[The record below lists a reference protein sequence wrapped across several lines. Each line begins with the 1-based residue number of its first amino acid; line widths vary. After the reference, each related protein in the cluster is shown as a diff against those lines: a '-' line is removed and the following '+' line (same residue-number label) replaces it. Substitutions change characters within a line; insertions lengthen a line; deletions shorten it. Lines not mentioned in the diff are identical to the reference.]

1 MTIEAGNVVGDYQV
15 LGSLGAGG
23 VGRVY
28 KVRHSITGRIEALKI
43 LLPDYAQN
51 EQQAERFLREIKVQ
65 ANLHHPNIASVHNAF
80 RVGGSLLMVMEF
92 VDGESLDKLIAR
104 GRLPLQQALDYASQA
119 LSALSYA
126 HGRGVVHRD
135 VKPENMLVTPGG
147 ALKVTDFGLAKTVTD
162 IRLTVTGATL
172 GSLYYISPEQVSGG
186 ADLDKRAD
194 IYSMGAV
201 LYELVTG
208 RRPFE
213 GSQPFHLMQAHVEQP
228 PRPPVELVPS
238 LPPPL
243 NDAIL
248 RALQKRPEARFDSA
262 ETFQSAVDAAL
273 PRTSVSAAQP
283 IAGVGGTGAGGS
295 HSSGDVRR
303 PSRAPEYQTGA
314 KVDSRRAIPARPP
327 VKRLLIGLSFLALIV
342 SLAAFTVWRTQRPDP
357 AKTVAVPSGS
367 HRLLRKVIPAGH
379 VQAIVFNAADDLAA
393 VLTSKGIVEVWEP
406 ESGKKRAT
414 FSAADRRS
422 KAIALSPDGSA
433 IVFAGNDS
441 RLSVWDVATG
451 EEQLRLDAGR
461 GVRSVAMSGDGA
473 LLAVGSD
480 QFLTVWE
487 LDSSRRKDPVHRLE
501 YSAQLVS
508 FRPDGR
514 TVAVAGQDTLTVQP
528 LHPSGAPARLS
539 MSDGGPTTLAFAP
552 EKDMLAAVG
561 GNRLTI
567 WRGKTLE
574 EIQKVTLPGRALA
587 LGFTGSGHCVAL
599 TASGQMAQIWNA
611 AEETE
616 VSGFLHAYDVEAAAL
631 SIDGRLA
638 ATATAAGDL
647 WFWKADAAW
656 DRPENP
662 MADPANSQRS
672 NQQKGKPR
680 KGVFRRFV
688 DVFRG
693 RR

>member
-1 MTIEAGNVVGDYQV
+1 VTIDVGYVVGDYRV
-15 LGSLGAGG
+15 LASLGAGG

-28 KVRHSITGRIEALKI
+28 KVRHSITGRIEALKV

-65 ANLHHPNIASVHNAF
+65 ANLNHPNIASVHNAF
-80 RVGGSLLMVMEF
+80 RVGSSLLMVMEF
-92 VDGESLDKLIAR
+92 VEGESLDKLIAR
-104 GRLPLQQALDYASQA
+104 GRLPLQQALDYTSQA

-126 HGRGVVHRD
+126 HSRGVVHRD

-147 ALKVTDFGLAKTVTD
+147 TLKVTDFGLAKTATD

-228 PRPPVELVPS
+228 PRPPVEWIPS
-238 LPPPL
+238 LPPSL

-248 RALQKRPEARFDSA
+248 QAMQKRPEARFDSA
-262 ETFQSAVDAAL
+262 EQFQSAVDAAVL
-273 PRTSVSAAQP
+273 RHPASLANSV
-283 IAGVGGTGAGGS
+283 AGVGGGSS

-303 PSRAPEYQTGA
+303 AGHAPEYQGTVPKA
-314 KVDSRRAIPARPP
+314 DSRRSNPARPP
-327 VKRLLIGLSFLALIV
+327 VKRLLMGLSLLALIV
-342 SLAAFTVWRTQRPDP
+342 SLASFAVWRSQRPDP

-367 HRLLRKVIPAGH
+367 HRLLRKVIPTGH
-379 VQAIVFNAADDLAA
+379 VQAIVFNAADNLAA

-414 FSAADRRS
+414 FSAADKRS

-451 EEQLRLDAGR
+451 EEQLRLDVGR
-461 GVRSVAMSGDGA
+461 GVRSVAMSGDGG
-473 LLAVGSD
+473 LLAVASD

-487 LDSSRRKDPVHRLE
+487 LDGARRKDPVHRLE
-501 YSAQLVS
+501 YSAHLVS

-514 TVAVAGQDTLTVQP
+514 TVAVAGQDSLHVQP
-528 LHPSGAPARLS
+528 LQQSGAPSRLS
-539 MSDGGPTTLAFAP
+539 MSDGGPTALAFAAD
-552 EKDMLAAVG
+552 KDMLAAA
-561 GNRLTI
+561 GNSGLTI

-574 EIQKVTLPGRALA
+574 EILTAKLPSRALA
-587 LGFTGSGHCVAL
+587 LGFTHSGDCVAL
-599 TASGQMAQIWNA
+599 TSTGPLAQIWNA
-611 AEETE
+611 AAETE
-616 VSGFLHAYDVEAAAL
+616 VSAFLHGHDVEAAAL
-631 SIDGRLA
+631 SADGRLA

-647 WFWKADAAW
+647 WFWKADASW

-662 MADPANSQRS
+662 IADPANDPPSSQPKS
-672 NQQKGKPR
+672 KPR
-680 KGVFRRFV
+680 KNVLRRFV

-693 RR
+693 RK